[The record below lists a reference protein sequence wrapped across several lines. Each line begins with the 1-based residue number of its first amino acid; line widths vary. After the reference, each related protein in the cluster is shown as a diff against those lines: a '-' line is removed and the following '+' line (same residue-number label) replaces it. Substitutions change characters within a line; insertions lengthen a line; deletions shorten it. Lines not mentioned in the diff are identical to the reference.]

1 MTIEAIAAVGA
12 SPTTQMIAP
21 ADFIDPA
28 VPSQDMSGVAFDSLL
43 QNLQGL
49 NSQIQAGSEATT
61 QLALGQADNLHQIMI
76 NGEQTRLQFELM
88 LAVRNKVLE
97 AYQELMR
104 MQV

>member
-1 MTIEAIAAVGA
+1 MTLEAIAAVGA
-12 SPTTQMIAP
+12 SPSQVVAP
-21 ADFIDPA
+21 TDFIEPVDA
-28 VPSQDMSGVAFDSLL
+28 SADMSGVVFDSLM
-43 QNLQGL
+43 QNLQSL
-49 NSQIQAGSEATT
+49 NTQVQAGSASTT